1 MKTNK
6 TTKKKESVEKESA
19 MTRKMQ
25 RWWAPPAASTCYHE
39 ELRWKTLGRHS
50 SHCSVPLWSSWQSHV
65 SIPLLSVSS
74 LPLPPLPSPPPIC
87 LSLCVPFL
95 FFLLFQLQTIPPR
108 LQQRLFLRKH
118 LETVNHLWINNQRR
132 HVSQLHS
139 VECNKRASQVI
150 DPALFGNV
158 AL

>member
-1 MKTNK
+1 MVGASSSFYLLPRRVAMEDSWSTLF
-6 TTKKKESVEKESA
+6 TLFSPVVIVLTIARVHPSPSVCLFV
-19 MTRKMQ
+19 T
-25 RWWAPPAASTCYHE
+25 PPS
-39 ELRWKTLGRHS
+39 
-50 SHCSVPLWSSWQSHV
+50 
-65 SIPLLSVSS
+65 
-74 LPLPPLPSPPPIC
+74 PPLPPIC
-87 LSLCVPFL
+87 LSLCVPLL

-108 LQQRLFLRKH
+108 LQHRLFLRKH